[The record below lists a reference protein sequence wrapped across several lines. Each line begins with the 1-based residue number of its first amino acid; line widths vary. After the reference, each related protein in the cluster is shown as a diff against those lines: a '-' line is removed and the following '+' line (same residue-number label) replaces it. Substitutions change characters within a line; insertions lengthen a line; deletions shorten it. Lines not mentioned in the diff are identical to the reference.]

1 MQVDIVTAFLVFSI
15 LAILFV
21 IGRLYYAIK
30 SLHNR
35 VSLLSKIL
43 LKLKKTTEK
52 NEINEKV
59 QDEINNK
66 ILEEGF

>member
-30 SLHNR
+30 SLHKR